1 MSKPLDEFVKIRYS
15 EFSEAVVDNWGIDK
29 KELLKVEGEF
39 KQIFKRYLSL
49 GCIATLV
56 GERRS
61 RNEYVE
67 SLIEASQLCLVL
79 GLKGLENGCCV
90 ILRQSIEL
98 VLKHIYFSTHP
109 VEYEWVTFHE
119 GYRDLTFQKLLDFWI
134 ITAEYRTLDPDKTI
148 YTWVNEWFGVLSRH
162 VHVHSKKF
170 IGYKQV
176 SVRHQIDITG
186 LRKLNDR
193 TKEIWPLLTIIL
205 AGQFPKSFFNA
216 SVVEKRLIRNFLPKK
231 FKDKLDTCLYR
242 APAPKKDT
250 V

>member
-1 MSKPLDEFVKIRYS
+1 MSKPLDDFVKTRYS
-15 EFSEAVVDNWGIDK
+15 EFSQAAINNWGIDS
-29 KELLKVEGEF
+29 KELLKVGGEF
-39 KQIFKRYLSL
+39 KPIFKRYLSL

-56 GERRS
+56 GGRRARS
-61 RNEYVE
+61 VYVQ

-79 GLKGLENGCCV
+79 GLKGLENACCV

-134 ITAEYRTLDPDKTI
+134 ITPEYRAFDPDKSV
-148 YTWVNEWFGVLSRH
+148 YTLVNEWFGVLSRH

-176 SVRHQIDITG
+176 NLARRIDITG

-205 AGQFPKSFFNA
+205 VGQFPKSFYNA
-216 SVVEKRLIRNFLPKK
+216 SVVERRLIRNFLPKK
-231 FKDKLDTCLYR
+231 LRDKLDSCLYGSR
-242 APAPKKDT
+242 TP
-250 V
+250 

>member
-1 MSKPLDEFVKIRYS
+1 MSKPLDEFVKIRYL
-15 EFSEAVVDNWGIDK
+15 EFSKAVVDNWGIDR
-29 KELLKVEGEF
+29 KELLEVEGEF
-39 KQIFKRYLSL
+39 KPIFKRYLSL

-56 GERRS
+56 GEKRS
-61 RNEYVE
+61 RNEYAQ

-79 GLKGLENGCCV
+79 GLKGLENVCCV

-134 ITAEYRTLDPDKTI
+134 ITPEYRALDPDKAI
-148 YTWVNEWFGVLSRH
+148 YTLVNEWFGVLSRH
-162 VHVHSKKF
+162 VHVHSKKY

-176 SVRHQIDITG
+176 SVRHLVDITG
-186 LRKLNDR
+186 VRKLNDR
-193 TKEIWPLLTIIL
+193 TKKIWPLLTIIL
-205 AGQFPKSFFNA
+205 AGQFPKSFLNA
-216 SVVEKRLIRNFLPKK
+216 SVIEKRLIRNFLPNK
-231 FKDKLDTCLYR
+231 FKDKLDSCLYR
-242 APAPKKDT
+242 APTPKKVT